1 MDNKEQHLFDNPQNV
16 KRVLRGL
23 YVVCAI
29 LFVLDFVLHRHV
41 THPWDS
47 LWGFYPIY
55 GFVACVLLVLIAK
68 WMRKILMRP
77 QDYYDEEDLK
87 GVEGDDDVDG

>member
-1 MDNKEQHLFDNPQNV
+1 MDNKEQHLFDNPQNI

-29 LFVLDFVLHRHV
+29 LFILDFVLHRHV
-41 THPWDS
+41 AHPWDS

-68 WMRKILMRP
+68 WMRTILMRP

-87 GVEGDDDVDG
+87 GVEGEDDVDG

>member
-1 MDNKEQHLFDNPQNV
+1 MDNKEQHLFDNPQNI

-87 GVEGDDDVDG
+87 GVEGEDDVDG

>member
-1 MDNKEQHLFDNPQNV
+1 MAKKEQHLFDNPQNV
-16 KRVLRGL
+16 KRLLRGL
-23 YVVCAI
+23 YISCAV
-29 LFVLDFVLHRHV
+29 LFGLDLVLHRHV
-41 THPWDS
+41 KHDWES

-68 WMRKILMRP
+68 WMRTFLMRP

-87 GVEGDDDVDG
+87 GLEDDGNVDG